1 MRKVVL
7 ALTVVLLAGCG
18 GGGSEDDPNIVDIP
32 NVGAVVL
39 TLNKDG
45 IIVTHS
51 YQQTSNY
58 KQLSSSG
65 YFSPS
70 NLLAEWSGYKMA
82 YTSGYLMPTSGTLKS
97 FKILKPTGEL
107 YYSITNIN
115 YDSSRTAATIVLD
128 ALPLAA
134 LAAAAETKVIG
145 GVNDDIG
152 IVLTNTSEVDLAG
165 GNDTLRLS
173 SNFSGYQF
181 SRVVGSNTS
190 INISSSGQT
199 VLIKNVESFQFADV
213 TKTIAE
219 ILTQLP

>member
-1 MRKVVL
+1 MRKVL
-7 ALTVVLLAGCG
+7 LTLTVLLLAACG
-18 GGGSEDDPNIVDIP
+18 GGGGDEPNVVDIP
-32 NVGAVVL
+32 NVGAVLL

-58 KQLSSSG
+58 KQLARSG
-65 YFSPS
+65 YFSPTT
-70 NLLAEWSGYKMA
+70 LLAEWTGNNMS
-82 YTSGYLMPTSGTLKS
+82 YTAGYLMPTSGTLKS

-115 YDSSRTAATIVLD
+115 YDISKTAATVVFD

-134 LAAAAETKVIG
+134 LADAVETKIVG
-145 GVNDDIG
+145 GINDDISL
-152 IVLTNTSEVDLAG
+152 VFTNTSEIDLAG

-181 SRVVGSNTS
+181 SRVSGSNTQ
-190 INISSSGQT
+190 INISSNSHT
-199 VLIKNVESFQFADV
+199 VLIKNVESFQFADS
-213 TKTIAE
+213 TKTISE
-219 ILTQLP
+219 Y